1 MKSLNFVL
9 VGVGGQGILLSSD
22 ILCLVG
28 LSMGYDV
35 KKTDVHGMAQRG
47 GSVISHVRLADQVFS
62 PVVPA
67 GAADFLLAFEKLE
80 ACRWVHYLHDGGVA
94 VVNDQAIPTLALAAT
109 PTPYPDDRAIHDILH
124 AHARAVTLMP
134 AGTMAADLGNMR
146 VANVIL
152 LGALSSY
159 LDIPLDVWLKA
170 VEERVPPKVRELNR
184 EAFLLGRSRVELP
197 EVVHSS
203 DQGLKIKE

>member
-1 MKSLNFVL
+1 MKPLNFVL

-28 LSMGYDV
+28 MMMGYDV

-62 PVVPA
+62 PVVPD
-67 GAADFLLAFEKLE
+67 GAADILLAFEKLE
-80 ACRWVHYLHDGGVA
+80 ACRSVHYLHEKGAA

-109 PTPYPDDRAIHDILH
+109 QTPYPSDDAIRDILNEH
-124 AHARAVTLMP
+124 AEAVTLMA
-134 AGTMAADLGNMR
+134 AGALAAELGNIR

-159 LDIPLDVWLKA
+159 LDIPVDVWLQA
-170 VEERVPPKVRELNR
+170 VEERVPPKVRALNR
-184 EAFLLGRSRVELP
+184 QAFEVGRSYVAN
-197 EVVHSS
+197 
-203 DQGLKIKE
+203 G